1 MHKFPVK
8 GSKGKGKGIKGGGP
22 KPIDHEKNRSIL
34 DQLLPL
40 IAAKIDENGGVMRVS
55 DLANMKDVKELITQ
69 VPARCPKA
77 LPLILTQWTD
87 FFVNMP
93 DGLVGT
99 AMGYDTGM
107 IREDGSLD
115 PAFASTF
122 AETAM
127 PYEGAPL
134 VVKEAKPLDL
144 TEAADNLW
152 KCALNLDN
160 DADLK
165 AAYKAIETARKHV
178 RGEDGIAPLHHPN
191 GVPWSGLPPPNPK
204 KAKARAAKGIVVPA
218 GPINLSDT
226 ERCTRQEKILHRIVE
241 ILTKCPNQTK
251 NMCLLVSDPS
261 IRELKRGAVSK
272 FLAFLQ
278 EFPKM
283 FRIVNVEGTPQYNIT
298 LLDRHVPI
306 IKPHGQARVA
316 TQMDTPIPGL
326 ES

>member
-1 MHKFPVK
+1 MHKFPT
-8 GSKGKGKGIKGGGP
+8 KGKGKGIKSGGP
-22 KPIDHEKNRSIL
+22 KPIEHEKNRAVL

-40 IAAKIDENGGVMRVS
+40 VAGKIDENGGVMRVS
-55 DLANMKDVKELITQ
+55 DLANMKDIKELISQ

-107 IREDGSLD
+107 IREDGTLD

-122 AETAM
+122 AETAA
-127 PYEGAPL
+127 PYEGGVTP
-134 VVKEAKPLDL
+134 VIKEAKPLDL

-152 KCALNLDN
+152 KCALNLEDKSE
-160 DADLK
+160 AELK
-165 AAYKAIETARKHV
+165 AAYKAIEAARKHV

-204 KAKARAAKGIVVPA
+204 KAKARAKGMGIPV
-218 GPINLSDT
+218 GPINLTDQ
-226 ERCTRQEKILHRIVE
+226 ERCTRKEKILHRIVE
-241 ILTKCPNQTK
+241 ILTRCPNQTK

-272 FLAFLQ
+272 FLSFLQ

-306 IKPHGQARVA
+306 IKPHGTVPSMDQAMPMV
-316 TQMDTPIPGL
+316 
-326 ES
+326 